1 LTIHPVITAAS
12 PTGSVVEGTPIDLL
26 TPRNFPMSAVCNAIV
41 ELIVSLAAFMTRSGT
56 VFINRP
62 RQTHDGRTEFEQVPL
77 QSPQTRKWLKNLF
90 GPKTKR
96 GYVTEAELR
105 TFIDMIEGYAI
116 GRPLGEL
123 SSCSA
128 ELIHQKPLMHGLY
141 LLAKLG
147 PTRDTPAHLLAKT
160 NTTLRQH
167 GIVVDDPSYPATEDA
182 FGRQLTSLQD
192 DARQMGVVL
201 QRHENDR
208 PRTWS
213 VYLAEDAPAS
223 SVGSDAREVT
233 DPGSCNDGTCGQG
246 DTKGTPVTAR
256 KIRALPAPVADTKLP
271 TLKDQSGVNA
281 TVPSNNGEQS

>member
-1 LTIHPVITAAS
+1 M
-12 PTGSVVEGTPIDLL
+12 SV
-26 TPRNFPMSAVCNAIV
+26 VCNAIV

-77 QSPQTRKWLKNLF
+77 QSPQTRKWLKTLF
-90 GPKTKR
+90 GPRIKR
-96 GYVTEAELR
+96 GYVTEGELR

-116 GRPLGEL
+116 GKPLGEL

-128 ELIHQKPLMHGLY
+128 ELIHQRPLMHGLY
-141 LLAKLG
+141 LLSKQG
-147 PTRDTPAHLLAKT
+147 PTRDTPANLLAKT

-182 FGRQLTSLQD
+182 FGRQLISLLD
-192 DARQMGVVL
+192 DARQMGVIL

-213 VYLAEDAPAS
+213 VYLAEDAPDA
-223 SVGSDAREVT
+223 SVGSDAPNVT
-233 DPGSCNDGTCGQG
+233 DPGVCGDATCAQS
-246 DTKGTPVTAR
+246 DTKGTPVTAW
-256 KIRALPAPVADTKLP
+256 KIRALPAPVTDTETP
-271 TLKDQSGVNA
+271 TIKYQPEVEFTA
-281 TVPSNNGEQS
+281 TRSNGAHS